1 MFRRRMA
8 AALLWSLLLAQ
19 LPVPARQSP
28 AQQPTPQPQQ
38 PTPQAQPTRDPNDP
52 LQRIRDE
59 GLNRSQ
65 VMQTLAYLTDVIG
78 PRLTNSPGMKR
89 ANEWTRDRLTAWGL
103 QNARL
108 EAWGPFGRGWSLR
121 RFSAEVVEPLSIPL
135 VAFPKAWSP
144 GTAGPLVAEV
154 VYVDARNEQELQK
167 FKGALRGR
175 VVLNGPTR
183 DVRAHFEPEASR
195 ATEKELLD
203 LANAPDPASRPPRQF
218 RFTPEQRAQVAFA
231 ARKLTFFEEEG
242 AAMVVDAGRGDGG
255 NIFVQQATLPQ
266 PSAPE
271 PAGGAAPAAAANA
284 ARAARPWDQNAPK
297 FAPQVVL
304 SVEHY
309 NRLARMIQAGERVRV
324 SVNLEVQFHA
334 EDLMGYNTLAEIPGT
349 DLREEV
355 VMLGGHLDSWHGGTG
370 ATDNGAGVAVAME
383 AVRILKALNLQP
395 RRTIRV
401 ALWGGEEQ
409 GLLGS
414 RAYVEQHFGKLLT
427 PTPTPTSTPGPP
439 SAAEDKPV
447 TPQPTPTPAQSTI
460 VTKPEYERFSVYFN
474 LDNGTGR
481 IRGVYMQGNEAARPL
496 FRQWLAPF
504 ADTGAQTL
512 TLANT
517 GGTDHLAF
525 DGIGLPGFQFI
536 QDEVEYSTRTH
547 HSTQDVFD
555 RIQAD
560 DMKQAATVMAA
571 FIYQAAMLD
580 AKFPRK
586 PTRALVISESQLT
599 SRQQPAATPAPPA
612 ANTRRNG
619 RRDRTRPAARIAPN
633 NL

>member
-1 MFRRRMA
+1 MFKRRMA
-8 AALLWSLLLAQ
+8 ATLLWALLLAQ
-19 LPVPARQSP
+19 LPVPARQP
-28 AQQPTPQPQQ
+28 PQQQPAP
-38 PTPQAQPTRDPNDP
+38 PTPQAQPTPTPDAV
-52 LQRIRDE
+52 QRIRDE
-59 GLNRSQ
+59 GMNRSQ
-65 VMQTLAYLTDVIG
+65 VMQTLVYLTDVIG

-121 RFSAEVVEPLSIPL
+121 RFSAEVTEPLSIPL

-144 GTAGPLVAEV
+144 GTAGPLAAEV

-183 DVRAHFEPEASR
+183 EVRAHFEPEASR

-203 LANAPDPASRPPRQF
+203 LANAADPASRPPRQF
-218 RFTPEQRAQVAFA
+218 RLTPEQRAQIAFA

-271 PAGGAAPAAAANA
+271 QPGAAAAANA
-284 ARAARPWDQNAPK
+284 ARAARPWDRNAPK

-304 SVEHY
+304 SVEQY
-309 NRLARMIQAGERVRV
+309 NRLARMIQAGEKVRM
-324 SVNLEVQFHA
+324 SVNLEVQFHE

-370 ATDNGAGVAVAME
+370 ATDNAAGVAVAME

-401 ALWGGEEQ
+401 ALWSGEEQ
-409 GLLGS
+409 GLFGS
-414 RAYVEQHFGKLLT
+414 RAYVEQHFGKLVT
-427 PTPTPTSTPGPP
+427 PAPTPAPTPGPP
-439 SAAEDKPV
+439 AAAEDKPV
-447 TPQPTPTPAQSTI
+447 TPRPTPAPAQSTI
-460 VTKPEYERFSVYFN
+460 VTKPGYERFSVYFN

-517 GGTDHLAF
+517 GGTDHIPF
-525 DGIGLPGFQFI
+525 DAVGLPGFQFI

-547 HSTQDVFD
+547 HSTQDTFD

-560 DMKQAATVMAA
+560 DMRQAATVMAA

-586 PTRALVISESQLT
+586 PVRALVVSEAELT
-599 SRQQPAATPAPPA
+599 SRQQPPPA
-612 ANTRRNG
+612 APAAPAAATRRNDG
-619 RRDRTRPAARIAPN
+619 RARTRPPARSAPN
-633 NL
+633 NR